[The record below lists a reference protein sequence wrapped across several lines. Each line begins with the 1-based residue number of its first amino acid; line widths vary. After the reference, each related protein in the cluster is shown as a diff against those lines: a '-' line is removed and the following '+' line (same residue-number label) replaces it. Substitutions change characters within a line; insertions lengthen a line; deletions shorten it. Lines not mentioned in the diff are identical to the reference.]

1 MKMKKFLKQVTQSLS
16 VALFIGFPVAGWS
29 ATVSDRPLF
38 VDAVVD
44 HNLIFS
50 VDDSG
55 SMDFEI
61 LAPAVGG
68 YGAVD
73 GGWLFNPSYYSNTT
87 ERPYNRGLRLG
98 NTGESYKGFIKAN
111 YYLRSN
117 DYNYQ
122 YYDPAEKYTPWPGY
136 NSTTFTNQPVGSA
149 KLDPGLSNS
158 LTADLTESGAL
169 GLGSGNIPATLFL
182 KITSGEI
189 VSRYQER
196 EYLAC
201 PSGEVVNPNDE
212 SECGVIRVE
221 EQCGW
226 TWQGYRCWDEQHF
239 YKRSDRGFNV
249 RATEL
254 SVLDCSD
261 LDGVNMYSS
270 WRSSGVDDSTWVLKK
285 SGGIE
290 VESRKIAFAP
300 DGACLQRLE
309 FKDEGN
315 NKQEVYEALN
325 GIDSV
330 DDFFAAQQQN
340 FANWFSYYR
349 RRHQVVRSA
358 IAQSVDRKS
367 VV

>member
-1 MKMKKFLKQVTQSLS
+1 M
-16 VALFIGFPVAGWS
+16 
-29 ATVSDRPLF
+29 
-38 VDAVVD
+38 
-44 HNLIFS
+44 
-50 VDDSG
+50 
-55 SMDFEI
+55 
-61 LAPAVGG
+61 
-68 YGAVD
+68 
-73 GGWLFNPSYYSNTT
+73 
-87 ERPYNRGLRLG
+87 
-98 NTGESYKGFIKAN
+98 GESYKGFSKAN

-158 LTADLTESGAL
+158 LTVDLTESGAL

-201 PSGEVVNPNDE
+201 PSGEDPNPNDP
-212 SECGVIRVE
+212 SECGVLTTRE
-221 EQCGW
+221 ECAVWLPLVGCISWRPVQ
-226 TWQGYRCWDEQHF
+226 DFE
-239 YKRSDRGFNV
+239 KRSDRGFSV
-249 RATEL
+249 RTTEL

-270 WRSSGVDDSTWVLKK
+270 WRSSSVDDSTWVLKK